1 MNKEEEKLKRE
12 LIKTSKAIR
21 KKYKDLK
28 LGRAEETLIREQT
41 YKPIT
46 EPLKEIIKQAKADV
60 KREIKLEKS
69 SPKQSFKADNSVTK
83 SIQQLQQLQQQ
94 DTPSFLNTNLIAE
107 STPDDNGAEANV
119 FHDTLQTSD
128 DVLKLFLDQ
137 YDPLPRQYL
146 EKLLKDDRKE
156 IDYTYGVHYDQVKD
170 AWSIG
175 DKPIEI
181 IDADIKIN
189 NVTYKG
195 TPGLYELLFM
205 DRPSYRLVKDSDK
218 KTYKQIMEQTNVHK
232 QGFLPHTR
240 VKSNRGYKYTY
251 VIKPLLDETPKS
263 SSPPSSSS
271 SRRKLYETRA
281 RRLQTW
287 GGDGI
292 SPKLT
297 YNDRS
302 LEYVYWN
309 KPTELVNR
317 LRVLWASKM
326 AGNDN
331 HENEILSIIEELRE
345 ENIIF

>member
-28 LGRAEETLIREQT
+28 LGQAEETLKREQT

-69 SPKQSFKADNSVTK
+69 SPKQSFKADNDYIVTK
-83 SIQQLQQLQQQ
+83 SVQQQ
-94 DTPSFLNTNLIAE
+94 QQQQQNTPSFLNTDLIAE

-119 FHDTLQTSD
+119 FHDTSLHTSE

-137 YDPLPRQYL
+137 YDSLPRQYL

-156 IDYTYGVHYDQVKD
+156 IDYTYGVHYDQVSD
-170 AWSIG
+170 SWSIG
-175 DKPIEI
+175 DTPIEI
-181 IDADIKIN
+181 NGADIKIN

-205 DRPSYRLVKDSDK
+205 DRPSFRIVKDSDK
-218 KTYKQIMEQTNVHK
+218 KVYKQIMEQTNVHK

-240 VKSNRGYKYTY
+240 VKSNRGYKYSF

-263 SSPPSSSS
+263 SSPSQ
-271 SRRKLYETRA
+271 RKLYETRA
-281 RRLQTW
+281 RRLQSW
-287 GGDGI
+287 AGEGI

-317 LRVLWASKM
+317 LRIIWASKM

-345 ENIIF
+345 ENIIY